1 MQTPIYSPEDEQ
13 ALMTKLWSPML
24 KDVPLS
30 WVIYVFP
37 WGQKGTP
44 LEHFTGPRKWQRDV
58 LNALAKFLAG
68 QITQAEYEVYRDAT
82 CSGRGVGKT
91 ALEAWIAIWFM
102 STRIG
107 SSTIV
112 SANSEAQLKGV
123 FWSELVKWLAMAA
136 HGHWFEPSATKIAP
150 AKWLAEIVEDELRIG
165 TKAWYIEGRLWSE
178 ENPDSYAGAH
188 NHLGML
194 LIFDEASGIPDS
206 IWAVASGFFTEPTK
220 NRFWLVFSNG
230 RRPNGYFFDCFHEKA
245 RFWVTRNVDGRDV
258 EGTDKQVYQQ
268 IVDEYGADSI
278 QANVEVYG
286 RFPPTGEEQF
296 ISPSVVEEAQ
306 DRQPHN
312 DLNAPIVIGVDP
324 AAGRGR
330 DYTAYVVRRGFD
342 LVKIAR
348 NRNENTME
356 TVGHIIDLIEEYKP
370 DLVVIDE
377 GGIGIGIIE
386 RLKEQRYKVK
396 PVNFGWAAKN
406 PRMWQNKKAELWGA
420 MREWLTHASIPA
432 DRVLRSDLVTPNRIF
447 NSKGQIGV
455 ERKKDLKARN
465 VPSPDYADA
474 VAITLAYPIS
484 GDAVSKIKVDRTR
497 RTTHNNAPTTPQSWL
512 GH

>member
-13 ALMTKLWSPML
+13 ALMARLWSPTL
-24 KDVPLS
+24 KNDPLA
-30 WVIYVFP
+30 WIMYMFP
-37 WGQKGTP
+37 WGKKGTP

-58 LNALAKFLAG
+58 LNALRDHIAG
-68 QITQAEYEVYRDAT
+68 NLTAAQYAAYRDAT

-91 ALEAWIAIWFM
+91 ALEAMIAIWFL

-123 FWSELVKWLAMAA
+123 FWSELSKWLAMAV
-136 HGHWFEPSATKIAP
+136 HSHWFEPSATKIVP

-165 TKAWYIEGRLWSE
+165 CKAWYIEGRLWSE

-188 NHLGML
+188 NHLGMM

-206 IWAVASGFFTEPTK
+206 IWAVAAGFFTEPVE
-220 NRFWLVFSNG
+220 NRFWFAFSNG

-245 RFWVTRNVDGRDV
+245 RFWRTRNVDGRDV
-258 EGTDKQVYQQ
+258 EGTDKQTYQQ
-268 IVDEYGADSI
+268 IIDEYGADSV
-278 QANVEVYG
+278 QAHVEVYG

-296 ISPSVVEEAQ
+296 IPPSVVEAAM
-306 DRQPHN
+306 DRPPSM
-312 DLNAPIVIGVDP
+312 DPNAPVVIGVDP

-342 LVKIAR
+342 LVKISR

-370 DLVVIDE
+370 DMVVIDE
-377 GGIGIGIIE
+377 GGIGIPIIE

-396 PVNFGWAAKN
+396 PINFGWPAKN
-406 PRMWQNKKAELWGA
+406 SRMWQNKKAEVWGI
-420 MREWLTHASIPA
+420 MKEWLNHASIPK
-432 DRVLRSDLVTPNRIF
+432 DRVLRSDLITPNRTF

-474 VAITLAYPIS
+474 VAISLAYPIA
-484 GDAVSKIKVDRTR
+484 GDATSKLKVDRR
-497 RTTHNNAPTTPQSWL
+497 ERTAHNTTPPSQTTWL